1 MNQKIKNLEYEKL
14 LFIDIETVAGCNNFD
29 ENHPQYS
36 TWEWKQRNKETNEV
50 LTAEENIKLYNTKA
64 ALFAEWG
71 KIVCISAGFIH
82 NGELHIKSFI
92 GEEKEILVN
101 FINLVKS
108 TGRMLAG
115 HNVISFDIPYIRKR
129 FFINGL
135 SDYLSDKQGCDV
147 YMKPW
152 LLDDAIFDTM
162 VAWKGSAFVNTS
174 LEELAMVFNI
184 PTSKDNCHGN
194 EVTEFYYS
202 GRIAEIKTYC
212 EKDVAVVANVLR
224 VWKGDLILEPI
235 IREEVVVEEISLL
248 KKLNSNKAIYAAE
261 LEEIKAILSKT
272 KLSKKDKEMA
282 FDLIKASLAEID
294 QNFGAIKNIK
304 EIDLIINQLKSEL
317 ESN

>member
-82 NGELHIKSFI
+82 NGKLHIKSFT

-101 FINLVKS
+101 FISLVKS

-129 FFINGL
+129 FFINDL

-162 VAWKGSAFVNTS
+162 VAWKGSAFINTS

-235 IREEVVVEEISLL
+235 IREEVEVTTQSILDKIYKASSIDAETKKQVEDILL
-248 KKLNSNKAIYAAE
+248 KKKVTKKDLTIIEDMLVSLYIDNTMFKSDSESIKEKKKN
-261 LEEIKAILSKT
+261 EIKKILDGIT
-272 KLSKKDKEMA
+272 K
-282 FDLIKASLAEID
+282 
-294 QNFGAIKNIK
+294 
-304 EIDLIINQLKSEL
+304 
-317 ESN
+317 

>member
-29 ENHPQYS
+29 ENHSQYS
-36 TWEWKQRNKETNEV
+36 IWEWKQRNKETNEV

-82 NGELHIKSFI
+82 NGELHIKSFT
-92 GEEKEILVN
+92 GEEKEILIN
-101 FINLVKS
+101 FIHLVKS

-135 SDYLSDKQGCDV
+135 TEYLSDKQGCDV

-202 GRIAEIKTYC
+202 GRISEIKTYC
-212 EKDVAVVANVLR
+212 EKDVAVVANILR
-224 VWKGDLILEPI
+224 VWKGDLILKPI
-235 IREEVVVEEISLL
+235 IREEIVVEEITLL
-248 KKLNSNKAIYAAE
+248 QKLNSNKAIYTAE
-261 LEEIKAILSKT
+261 LEEIKVILSKP
-272 KLSKKDKEMA
+272 KISKKDKEIV
-282 FDLIKASLAEID
+282 FDLIKASLSDID
-294 QNFGAIKNIK
+294 SNFGAIKNIK

-317 ESN
+317 EN